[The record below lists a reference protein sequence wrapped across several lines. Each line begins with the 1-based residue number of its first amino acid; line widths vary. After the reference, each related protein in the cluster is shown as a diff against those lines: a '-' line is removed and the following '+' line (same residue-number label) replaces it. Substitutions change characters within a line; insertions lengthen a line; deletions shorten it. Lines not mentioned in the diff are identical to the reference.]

1 MDNTIIGVYFI
12 CCKHNYID
20 IVKEQLEIVNKG
32 LFQITKK
39 LILFITE
46 YNKDTCIELDAILN
60 TMLDPNKCIRVTSPD
75 NLFEK
80 FAINNYKQYIT
91 EKEYY
96 LYYFHTKAIK
106 PETDRYFQ
114 ICSSRRKILNY
125 YILLQYDISIKL
137 LKTYDAVGCSLSLYP
152 KKHLS
157 GNFWWSKSSY
167 LQHLGTINDKYLSP
181 EMYILSNDT
190 CKCISLANDTNWTLV
205 ENYTFPDKETIE
217 KNVTTQYI
225 NNEEHKNLIYLCE

>member
-1 MDNTIIGVYFI
+1 MDIIGVYFI
-12 CCKHNYID
+12 CCKHNYLD
-20 IVKEQLEIVNKG
+20 IVKEQLEILNKG

-39 LILFITE
+39 LIVFITE
-46 YNKDTCIELDAILN
+46 YNKETCVELDIILN
-60 TMLDPNKCIRVTSPD
+60 TMLDLNKCILVTTPD

-91 EKEYY
+91 ESEYY

-106 PETDRYFQ
+106 PKTDRYFQ

-125 YILLQYDISIKL
+125 YTLLHYKINIKL
-137 LKTYDAVGCSLSLYP
+137 LASYDAVGCSLSLYP
-152 KKHLS
+152 KKHFS

-167 LQHLGTINDKYLSP
+167 LQHLGTINNKYLSP
-181 EMYILSNDT
+181 EMYILSYTPCN
-190 CKCISLANDTNWTLV
+190 CISLANNTNYALV
-205 ENYTFPDKETIE
+205 EHYQFPNEETIE
-217 KNVTTQYI
+217 KNVTTEYI